1 MTEASA
7 NIDREKTPEQ
17 LCQERAKRLVDA
29 IHLRQ
34 PDRVP
39 ISLGFG
45 NLLAEIGGITRQEL
59 CESADLALTALE
71 KAAVRYQPDIVADL
85 YVYAVLL
92 GVGSGLSM
100 VCMMTIP
107 ANYFGTKAYPSI
119 IGLVMAVGTTS
130 AAIAPVVAGHFY
142 DTTRS
147 YGAAFYSIAV
157 VCLASSLLVLGVT
170 PPPRRVRACACLA
183 GKQAVAAPAE

>member
-71 KAAVRYQPDIVADL
+71 KAAVRYQARYSCRPVSVCSIARVGKRFEHGMHDDHTCQLLWNQGVSVHHRSGDGSGDNQCGHCSRSRRALLRYDPEL
-85 YVYAVLL
+85 WRRVLL
-92 GVGSGLSM
+92 NCGHLFCQFPGGSR
-100 VCMMTIP
+100 CYP
-107 ANYFGTKAYPSI
+107 AA
-119 IGLVMAVGTTS
+119 TS
-130 AAIAPVVAGHFY
+130 CAG
-142 DTTRS
+142 
-147 YGAAFYSIAV
+147 
-157 VCLASSLLVLGVT
+157 
-170 PPPRRVRACACLA
+170 
-183 GKQAVAAPAE
+183 